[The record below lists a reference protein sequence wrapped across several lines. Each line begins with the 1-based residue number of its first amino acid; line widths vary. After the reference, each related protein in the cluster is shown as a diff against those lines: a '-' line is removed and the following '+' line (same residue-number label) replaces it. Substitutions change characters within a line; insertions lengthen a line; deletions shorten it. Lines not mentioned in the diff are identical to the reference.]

1 MSYTKRIIEKKDIN
15 KNTLQEKI
23 QKLEQRIIQIENELK
38 RKDPP
43 R

>member
-1 MSYTKRIIEKKDIN
+1 MSYTKRIIDNKEIN

>member
-15 KNTLQEKI
+15 KNTLKEKI